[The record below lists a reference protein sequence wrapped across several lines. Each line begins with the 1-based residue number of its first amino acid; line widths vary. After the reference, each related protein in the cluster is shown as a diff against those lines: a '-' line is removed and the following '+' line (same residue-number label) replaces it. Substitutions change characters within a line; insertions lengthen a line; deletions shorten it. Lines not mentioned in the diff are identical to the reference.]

1 LVYFVFIIFFYFSAT
16 TEIYTLPGSLAFYLW
31 EPSGVPFPELLA
43 TMIGYAQ
50 ARYREKRRSTFTF
63 SSSLLSG
70 NALLGPK
77 TGEA

>member
-1 LVYFVFIIFFYFSAT
+1 MSVRDELTRDHERLDA
-16 TEIYTLPGSLAFYLW
+16 
-31 EPSGVPFPELLA
+31 LLA